1 MSSGSEDLFQS
12 FSRFARSVGKAA
24 ASEMPA
30 AQRAASRVMR
40 DDLPRWQ
47 RSAERLVRSAV
58 GDFRRRGG
66 R

>member
-1 MSSGSEDLFQS
+1 MSSGSEDLLQS
-12 FSRFARSVGKAA
+12 FSRFARAVSKAA
-24 ASEMPA
+24 ASEMPT
-30 AQRAASRVMR
+30 AQRAAGRVIR